1 MVAIVIV
8 SNLLQLADLCGVADV
23 MCWDFVSSDMA
34 MASSPHSTTQL
45 SNPGDVYTFI
55 SMLAQNV
62 AEFPKNEVCMRRFI
76 NEAQVNIIMS
86 YVTIFGMLSY
96 TILYA

>member
-1 MVAIVIV
+1 
-8 SNLLQLADLCGVADV
+8 
-23 MCWDFVSSDMA
+23 MA
-34 MASSPHSTTQL
+34 MASSPHSTTQH

-86 YVTIFGMLSY
+86 YVTIFGMLSS
-96 TILYA
+96 TIL